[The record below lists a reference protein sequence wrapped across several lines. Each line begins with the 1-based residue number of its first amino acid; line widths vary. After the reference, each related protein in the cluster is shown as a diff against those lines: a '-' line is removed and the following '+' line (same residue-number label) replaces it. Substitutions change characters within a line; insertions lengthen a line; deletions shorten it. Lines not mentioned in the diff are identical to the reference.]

1 MKHDPL
7 LSSVPLQCYRRPR
20 RTDSRAGFT
29 LIELLVVIAIIAIL
43 AAMLVPVL
51 NTAKTK
57 AKVKMAQVDMAKLVG
72 AIRGYESAYNR
83 FPVSSNAMRVASSV
97 TPGEDYTF
105 GVDFLTANAPGFV
118 APPIYSTYTANN
130 SEVMAILLDIETYP
144 TNGLPTVN
152 KGHVKNPQKTQ
163 FFNATMASDSISPG
177 VGKDLVFRDP
187 WGSPYI
193 LTVDLNYDEKARDA
207 FYRYP
212 GVSRQSGP
220 SGFNGLINSVDAGG
234 AGAHFEATTTVTVW
248 SFGPDK
254 KADARVPANQ
264 GVNKDNILSWK
275 N

>member
-1 MKHDPL
+1 MKHDSL
-7 LSSVPLQCYRRPR
+7 LSALQPSCSRRPR
-20 RTDSRAGFT
+20 RFGVRGAFT
-29 LIELLVVIAIIAIL
+29 LVELLVVIAIIAIL

-57 AKVKMAQVDMAKLVG
+57 AKVKMAQVDMSKLVS

-83 FPVSSNAMRVASSV
+83 FPVSSNAMRAASSV

-105 GVDFLTANAPGFV
+105 GVDFLRLNVPGFV

-130 SEVMAILLDIETYP
+130 SEVMAILLDLETYP
-144 TNGLPTVN
+144 GNGALTVN
-152 KGHVKNPQKTQ
+152 YKHVKNPQKTQ
-163 FFNATMASDSISPG
+163 FFNSTMASDTNSPG

-187 WGSPYI
+187 WGTPYFI
-193 LTVDLNYDEKARDA
+193 TMDLNYDEKARDA

-212 GVSRQSGP
+212 GVSQQNGQ

-234 AGAHFEATTTVTVW
+234 AGPHFEATTSVTVW
-248 SFGPDK
+248 SAGPDK
-254 KADARVPANQ
+254 KVQANVPANQ
-264 GVNKDNILSWK
+264 GYNKDNILSWK